1 MCNIHNGF
9 SGMCTV
15 NYGDES
21 LISSPLLLVNFVV
34 TRWLVSVAHDTHFS
48 LPVPYFIACFFVH
61 VDHYLL
67 NFSL

>member
-21 LISSPLLLVNFVV
+21 LISSPHLLMNFVV
-34 TRWLVSVAHDTHFS
+34 TRWLVSFVHDTPIFLFLFPISFPVS
-48 LPVPYFIACFFVH
+48 L
-61 VDHYLL
+61 
-67 NFSL
+67 SM